1 MLPPELVAQIR
12 LLEIRTDRVVEEITG
27 GAYRSIFKGRGIE
40 FEEVREYT
48 QEDDV
53 RLIDWNVSARMGS
66 PYIKKFVEEREL
78 NVMFL
83 VDVSASGS
91 FGSAAQSKRRTA
103 AELAALLAFSAGK
116 NGDRTG
122 LMMFSDHVEL
132 FLPPRSGRRHALRMI
147 SEMLT
152 FEPSCRGTDIALAL
166 EECARVLKKRTI
178 VFLISDLIDGRDFSS
193 QLKLLRSRHDVIAL
207 KIIDPLERNWPENMP
222 PIELEDAES
231 GETVSFDR
239 APAVLSGELK
249 AFQLKSE
256 DICRRA
262 QVDLVNVENGG
273 DILKPLIG
281 FFSRRRNRRA
291 KGV

>member
-1 MLPPELVAQIR
+1 MLPQELASRIR

-48 QEDDV
+48 LEDDV

-66 PYIKKFVEEREL
+66 AYVKKFVEEREL

-122 LMMFSDHVEL
+122 LMMFSDKIEL

-152 FEPSCRGTDIALAL
+152 FEPSRRGTYIALAL

-178 VFLISDLIDGRDFSS
+178 VFLISDLIDSKDFSS
-193 QLKLLRSRHDVIAL
+193 QLKLLRSRHDVVAL
-207 KIIDPLERNWPENMP
+207 KIIDPLERRWPENMP

-231 GETVSFDR
+231 GEIVSFDR
-239 APAVLSGELK
+239 PPAVLSGELN
-249 AFQLKSE
+249 AFHLKSE
-256 DICRRA
+256 EICRRA
-262 QVDLVNVENGG
+262 QVDLVNIENGG
-273 DILKPLIG
+273 DVLKPLIG
-281 FFSRRRNRRA
+281 FFSRRRQRRA

>member
-48 QEDDV
+48 LEDDV

-66 PYIKKFVEEREL
+66 AYVKKFVEEREL

-122 LMMFSDHVEL
+122 LMMFSDKIEL

-152 FEPSCRGTDIALAL
+152 FEPSRRGTDIALAL

-178 VFLISDLIDGRDFSS
+178 VFLISDLIDSKDFSR
-193 QLKLLRSRHDVIAL
+193 QLKLLRSRHDVVAL
-207 KIIDPLERNWPENMP
+207 KIIDPLERRWPENMP

-231 GETVSFDR
+231 GEIVSFDR
-239 APAVLSGELK
+239 PPAVLSGELN
-249 AFQLKSE
+249 AFHFKSE
-256 DICRRA
+256 EICRRA
-262 QVDLVNVENGG
+262 QVDLVNIENGG
-273 DILKPLIG
+273 DVLKPLIG
-281 FFSRRRNRRA
+281 FFSRRRQRRA

>member
-48 QEDDV
+48 LEDDV

-66 PYIKKFVEEREL
+66 AYVKKFVEEREL

-122 LMMFSDHVEL
+122 LMMFSDKIEL

-152 FEPSCRGTDIALAL
+152 FEPSRRGTDIALAL

-178 VFLISDLIDGRDFSS
+178 VFLISDLIDSKDFSR
-193 QLKLLRSRHDVIAL
+193 QLKLLRSRHDVVAL
-207 KIIDPLERNWPENMP
+207 KIIDPLERRWPENMP

-231 GETVSFDR
+231 GEIVSFDR
-239 APAVLSGELK
+239 PPAVLSGELS
-249 AFQLKSE
+249 AFHLKSE
-256 DICRRA
+256 EICRRA
-262 QVDLVNVENGG
+262 QVDLVNIENGG
-273 DILKPLIG
+273 DVLKPLIG
-281 FFSRRRNRRA
+281 FFSRRRQRRA

>member
-152 FEPSCRGTDIALAL
+152 FEPSHRGTDIALAL

-178 VFLISDLIDGRDFSS
+178 VFLISDLIDSKDFSAP
-193 QLKLLRSRHDVIAL
+193 LKLLRSRHAVIAL
-207 KIIDPLERNWPENMP
+207 KIIDPLERRWPDNMP
-222 PIELEDAES
+222 PVELEDAET

-239 APAVLSGELK
+239 SPGILSGELN
-249 AFQLKSE
+249 AFHLKSE

-291 KGV
+291 RGI

>member
-48 QEDDV
+48 LEDDV

-66 PYIKKFVEEREL
+66 AYIKKFVEEREL

-91 FGSAAQSKRRTA
+91 FGSTSQSKRRTA

-122 LMMFSDHVEL
+122 LMMFSDRIEL

-152 FEPSCRGTDIALAL
+152 FEPCRKGTNIALVL
-166 EECARVLKKRTI
+166 SECARMLKKRTI
-178 VFLISDLIDGRDFSS
+178 VFLISDLIDTGDFSDE
-193 QLKLLRSRHDVIAL
+193 LKLLNRRHDVIAL
-207 KIIDPLERNWPENMP
+207 KIFDPVEKRWPDNMP
-222 PIELEDAES
+222 PVELEDAES

-239 APAVLSGELK
+239 KPEILSGELTALQSK
-249 AFQLKSE
+249 CE
-256 DICRRA
+256 DICRQA
-262 QVDLVNVENGG
+262 QVDLVNIENGG
-273 DILKPLIG
+273 DILKPLIN
-281 FFSRRRNRRA
+281 FFSRRRYRRGRRA
-291 KGV
+291 

>member
-48 QEDDV
+48 LEDDV

-66 PYIKKFVEEREL
+66 AYVKKFVEEREL

-122 LMMFSDHVEL
+122 LMMFSDKIEL

-152 FEPSCRGTDIALAL
+152 FEPSRRGTYIALAL

-178 VFLISDLIDGRDFSS
+178 VFLISDLIDSKDFSS
-193 QLKLLRSRHDVIAL
+193 QLKLLRSRHDVVAL
-207 KIIDPLERNWPENMP
+207 KIIDPLERRWPENMP

-231 GETVSFDR
+231 GEIVSFDR
-239 APAVLSGELK
+239 PPAVLSGELN
-249 AFQLKSE
+249 AFHLKSE
-256 DICRRA
+256 EICRRA
-262 QVDLVNVENGG
+262 QVDLVNIENGG
-273 DILKPLIG
+273 DVLKPLIG
-281 FFSRRRNRRA
+281 FFSRRRQRRA

>member
-48 QEDDV
+48 LEDDV

-66 PYIKKFVEEREL
+66 AYVKKFVEEREL

-122 LMMFSDHVEL
+122 LMMFSDKIEL

-152 FEPSCRGTDIALAL
+152 FEPSRRGTDIALAL

-178 VFLISDLIDGRDFSS
+178 VFLISDLIDSKDFSR
-193 QLKLLRSRHDVIAL
+193 QLKLLRSRHDVVAL
-207 KIIDPLERNWPENMP
+207 KIIDPLERRWPENMP

-231 GETVSFDR
+231 GEIVSFDR
-239 APAVLSGELK
+239 PPAVLSGELN
-249 AFQLKSE
+249 AFHLKSE
-256 DICRRA
+256 EICRRA
-262 QVDLVNVENGG
+262 QVDLVNIENGG
-273 DILKPLIG
+273 DVLKPLIG
-281 FFSRRRNRRA
+281 FFSRRRQRRA